1 MLIQRAYKT
10 ELDLNNAQRTACA
23 RHAGAARWAYNW
35 GLARKIEAHGSG
47 MKAPTAIDLHRELN
61 KRKQK
66 DLGWMYEVSKCAP
79 QEALRNLDRAFENF
93 FRRVKSKK
101 TGTGVE
107 KAGFPRFKSKK
118 NGLGSFRF
126 TGSIHVFVKAI
137 QLPRLGLLHLK
148 EAGYLPVE
156 GARILSATLSEKA
169 GRWYVSLQV
178 EQEITDP
185 VFDDEKPTAGVDLGI
200 ANLAIVSGGMVYPNP
215 KSYRRHA
222 RKLIRLQRS
231 VSRKVKGS
239 QNRKKA
245 VRRLAK
251 THKRV
256 ADIRTNA
263 LHQITTQL
271 AKTKS
276 VIGIEDLHVRGMLKN
291 HRLAGAIT
299 DVGMSEFRRQLE
311 YKAKWYGSWL
321 VVAPRFYASSKLC
334 HVCGTKNDELTLA
347 DREWDCPKCG
357 SHHDRDA
364 NAAENLKHVAAR
376 WADTQNACGEDVR
389 PDLPADLGE
398 AGTKHHG
405 ING

>member
-1 MLIQRAYKT
+1 
-10 ELDLNNAQRTACA
+10 
-23 RHAGAARWAYNW
+23 
-35 GLARKIEAHGSG
+35 
-47 MKAPTAIDLHRELN
+47 
-61 KRKQK
+61 
-66 DLGWMYEVSKCAP
+66 VSE
-79 QEALRNLDRAFENF
+79 Q
-93 FRRVKSKK
+93 
-101 TGTGVE
+101 
-107 KAGFPRFKSKK
+107 
-118 NGLGSFRF
+118 
-126 TGSIHVFVKAI
+126 
-137 QLPRLGLLHLK
+137 
-148 EAGYLPVE
+148 
-156 GARILSATLSEKA
+156 A

-178 EQEITDP
+178 EQEIPDP
-185 VFDDEKPTAGVDLGI
+185 VFDPEKPTVGVDLGI
-200 ANLAIVSGGMVYPNP
+200 TSLAIVSDGMVYPNP
-215 KSYRRHA
+215 KSYQRHA

-256 ADIRTNA
+256 TDIRTNA
-263 LHQITTQL
+263 LHQITTVL

-291 HRLAGAIT
+291 HHLAGAIA
-299 DVGMSEFRRQLE
+299 DSAMGEFRRQLE
-311 YKAKWYGSWL
+311 YKAKWYGSRV

-334 HVCGTKNDELTLA
+334 HVCGAKNEELSLA
-347 DREWDCPKCG
+347 EREWDCPNCG

-376 WADTQNACGEDVR
+376 WADTKNACGEDGS
-389 PDLPADLGE
+389 PALSADLGE